1 MPFEGPK
8 TLLAAWISLIS
19 NLFLTLIKVFSGTFF
34 HSTALIADGVHN
46 GGDVIASIATI
57 GSMKVSNHPAD
68 REHPY
73 GHGKAEDIATA
84 FIAIILGAAALFLIF
99 DAVKALLKPAA
110 AVSLWALAA
119 AVISAIWKWVL
130 YVYTAAVGKRNK
142 SKSLM
147 ATASDHL
154 ADIYASLAAVV
165 GLGIAWI
172 GDWFNLPYT
181 KYGDPIAG
189 IIVSVLILRIAIVMA
204 IKSTNVLM
212 ESNVKEEQLEQY
224 RQVFLSFPEVKRI
237 DRLRAREHGN
247 YILIDARIGLPAN
260 MTIKQGH
267 DITQAI
273 RNRIMSEHEDVEEV
287 LIHLNPWYPDT
298 MKHNQDGHRQ
308 STIKYRK
315 I

>member
-8 TLLAAWISLIS
+8 TILAAWISLIS
-19 NLFLTLIKVFSGTFF
+19 NLFLTLIKLFSGTFF

-46 GGDVIASIATI
+46 GGDVIASIATL

-84 FIAIILGAAALFLIF
+84 FIAIVLGAAALFLIF
-99 DAVKALLKPAA
+99 DAVKTLLRPAVS
-110 AVSLWALAA
+110 VSLWALIAA
-119 AVISAIWKWVL
+119 LISALWKWVL
-130 YVYTAAVGKRNK
+130 YVYTSAVGKQNK

-165 GLGIAWI
+165 GLGVAWI

-181 KYGDPIAG
+181 KYGDPVAG
-189 IIVSVLILRIAIVMA
+189 IIVSILILRIAIVMA
-204 IKSTNVLM
+204 VKSTNVLM
-212 ESNVKEEQLEQY
+212 ESNVKEEQLEEY
-224 RQVFLSFPEVKRI
+224 RKVFLSFPEVKRI

-260 MTIKQGH
+260 MTIRQGH

-273 RNRIMSEHEDVEEV
+273 RNTIMSEHQDVEEV
-287 LIHLNPWYPDT
+287 LIHMNPWYPDT
-298 MKHNQDGHRQ
+298 RKHDQTERPR
-308 STIKYRK
+308 STVKYRK